1 VVKVAIV
8 GSRDFP
14 RLELVGGKINAL
26 AVKAGG
32 ASNLTII
39 SGGARG
45 VDAEAERYARSIGAE
60 VVVVPADWDGL
71 GKSAGFI
78 RNKEIVARAHR
89 VVAFWDGESR
99 GTMHT
104 IGLALEYG
112 RHLEV
117 IFATTAG

>member
-1 VVKVAIV
+1 MRVAIV

-32 ASNLTII
+32 ASQLTII

-45 VDAEAERYARSIGAE
+45 VDQEAERYARSIGAE
-60 VVVVPADWDGL
+60 VVSVLPAWKEHGTA
-71 GKSAGFI
+71 AGVI
-78 RNKEIVARAHR
+78 RNTEIIARATH
-89 VVAFWDGESR
+89 VVAFWDGASR
-99 GTMHT
+99 GTLDS
-104 IGLALEYG
+104 IQKALDSR

-117 IFATTAG
+117 IFG